1 MYGTGKIGLWS
12 VIEMGIGIFAGSL
25 PALRP
30 LLSMGFL
37 GSSSHDS
44 DNLYS
49 GGDKSN
55 RNKPRTRNEARGRDI
70 MLDTFHQFADKESD
84 GDSQKYILKETQVT
98 VQANDSAGTPGGWG
112 KAQVLGWKKNQFQ
125 G

>member
-12 VIEMGIGIFAGSL
+12 IIELGIGIFAGSL

-30 LLSMGFL
+30 LLSMGFF
-37 GSSSHDS
+37 GSSSNQS
-44 DNLYS
+44 DAIS
-49 GGDKSN
+49 AGDKY
-55 RNKPRTRNEARGRDI
+55 NKPRTKNGSRSRDI
-70 MLDTFHQFADKESD
+70 ALDTFHQLGDKESD

-98 VQANDSAGTPGGWG
+98 MTTNDMAGTPEAEDWE
-112 KAQVLGWKKNQFQ
+112 KARVLGWKKNNQFQ